1 MFMCAGWTDI
11 SRDLTKVRLF
21 SKCSEAARRTKRRRP
36 ARVCPFLI
44 SLSFNRR
51 ARVLFQRVSID
62 RAVAGA
68 FIGFAKIPKSIFR
81 AKFELHGAALL
92 ERGQTV
98 RSAMIW
104 HHESA
109 PD

>member
-1 MFMCAGWTDI
+1 MFMCAGPTDVP
-11 SRDLTKVRLF
+11 RDPADERLF
-21 SKCSEAARRTKRRRP
+21 SNCSEVARPAKRRWP

-51 ARVLFQRVSID
+51 ARVLFPRVSID

-68 FIGFAKIPKSIFR
+68 FIGLAKIPKSVFQ

-98 RSAMIW
+98 RGAMIW
-104 HHESA
+104 HHESTS
-109 PD
+109 D

>member
-1 MFMCAGWTDI
+1 MFMCAGRTNDL
-11 SRDLTKVRLF
+11 RDSADARLF
-21 SKCSEAARRTKRRRP
+21 SKCSEVAGPAKRRWP

-51 ARVLFQRVSID
+51 ARVLFQRGSID

-68 FIGFAKIPKSIFR
+68 FMGLAKIPKLIFQ
-81 AKFELHGAALL
+81 AKFELRGAALL

-98 RSAMIW
+98 RGAMIW
-104 HHESA
+104 HHEST
-109 PD
+109 PN